1 MKKISYLIIVLLAA
15 TFSLSAQTITVQLS
29 GTVLRDSTYAPV
41 PNHEVVIQADS
52 NANGFYIVETRY
64 TNANGFYDCTI
75 SNVPTTGAAISF
87 TVRTQNCDST
97 WLVHSFIGTIT
108 PDTVNFIICNE
119 NTAGCE
125 AGFHSVLD
133 SSNAYFVHFY
143 DYSTP
148 VGHIQ
153 TWSWFFDDPASGM
166 NNISSLQNPEHIYA
180 SPGTYTYTPCLTIW
194 TDSNTCTST
203 VCHEVTV
210 GQNTECQAHYEYHAD
225 TLNPLH
231 VHFWDTS
238 IPANMI
244 ISRLWHFGD
253 GGTSTNFDP
262 WHTYYHAGVY
272 NVCLTI
278 ETSTNCTSTFCDSI
292 TVGSNTGNC
301 ENWITYTSN
310 GGFTY
315 TFEGHTHSIYPTT
328 YTWDM
333 GDSTAGLTG
342 HVVTHT
348 YAAAGIYTVT
358 LTTVDSTGCAWTS
371 QQTYEVHTTT
381 YNLYGTAYLPNN
393 NLTVDHGL
401 AELIRADSG
410 VVVVVDSQE
419 IGDSLGLYHFG
430 NVLPG
435 HYYIKATLLPSSAY
449 YGQYAP
455 TYYIDAVNWGNATLI
470 ELGQPNNPYNI
481 HMHHVN
487 SYAPGNGNINGT
499 INQNGKYNG
508 NGTPAANVEVLLLDV
523 SNEILAF
530 TMTNTNGEFSFT
542 DMAMGT
548 YKVYPEMIEKTT
560 TPTTVILDAAHPGAN
575 VVFAIQGGN
584 ISGIHNETAQADF
597 VISDIYPNPVSDFAN
612 LTINI
617 LHAARVSLSLYSI
630 TGEFV
635 RDIPV
640 VLHQGTNKIA
650 IPASDLRK
658 GLYYVKVEK
667 PEGGIV
673 VKKFILGR

>member
-29 GTVLRDSTYAPV
+29 GTVLRDSTHAPV
-41 PNHEVVIQADS
+41 ANHELIIQADS
-52 NANGFYIVETRY
+52 NSYGFVFY
-64 TNANGFYDCTI
+64 TSRFTNQNGFYDCTI
-75 SNVPTTGAAISF
+75 HNVPTTGAAVTF
-87 TVRTQNCDST
+87 TVKTKNCDST
-97 WLVHSFIGTIT
+97 WLVQTFIGTIT
-108 PDTVNFIICNE
+108 PDTVNFVLCNG

-125 AGFHSVLD
+125 AGFHSALD
-133 SSNAYFVHFY
+133 SANTYLVHFY
-143 DYSTP
+143 DYSSP
-148 VGHIQ
+148 AGQIV
-153 TWSWFFDDPASGM
+153 SWQWDFGDGSPLSV
-166 NNISSLQNPEHIYA
+166 LQNPTHIY
-180 SPGTYTYTPCLTIW
+180 PNYVTYTVCLTIE
-194 TDSNTCTST
+194 TSTGCTNT

-210 GQNTECQAHYEYHAD
+210 GQNTECQAHYNLQAD
-225 TLNPLH
+225 SLNPLH

-238 IPANMI
+238 TPLNTIT
-244 ISRLWHFGD
+244 SRLWNFGD
-253 GGTSTNFDP
+253 PASGTNSTSTNYDP
-262 WHTYYHAGVY
+262 WHTFALAGIY

-278 ETSTNCTSTFCDSI
+278 HTSTGCTSTFCDSI

-333 GDSTAGLTG
+333 GDGTAGLTG
-342 HVVTHT
+342 HVVIHT
-348 YAAAGIYTVT
+348 YATAGIYTVT

-371 QQTYEVHTTT
+371 QQTYEVHTTI
-381 YNLYGTAYLPNN
+381 YNLYGYAYMGDSLF
-393 NLTVDHGL
+393 VDHGL
-401 AELIRADSG
+401 AELIRSDSG
-410 VVVVVDSQE
+410 AVNTVASQE
-419 IGDSLGLYHFG
+419 FGDSLGLYHFG

-435 HYYIKATLLPSSAY
+435 HYYVRVTLLPSSAY
-449 YGQYAP
+449 YGQYVP
-455 TYYIDAVNWGNATLI
+455 TYYHDAVNWGNATLI

-487 SYAPGNGNINGT
+487 SYSPGNGNISGT
-499 INQNGKYNG
+499 ITQNGKYNG
-508 NGTPAANVEVLLLDV
+508 NGTPAANVEILLLDV
-523 SNEILAF
+523 SDQILAF

-560 TPTTVILDAAHPGAN
+560 TPTTVILDATHPGAN

-584 ISGIHNETAQADF
+584 ISGIHNEIAQSDF
-597 VISDIYPNPVSDFAN
+597 VISDIYPNPVSDVAN
-612 LTINI
+612 LTINT
-617 LHAARVSLSLYSI
+617 LHATRVSLSLYSI

-650 IPASDLRK
+650 IPVSDLRK

-667 PEGGIV
+667 PEGGVV